1 MPSVF
6 LEYTTVSAH
15 NMAIAAPA
23 LSQTQMIRDSLFSV
37 KGVDRIF
44 MEAMHN
50 CYSVLI
56 VLPDKNRDVEYQVF
70 AKEQDIINTF
80 PESNFEFDIVFLGG
94 RQLQDIVSPPGR
106 ELFAR

>member
-1 MPSVF
+1 MQEV

-23 LSQTQMIRDSLFSV
+23 LSQAQMIRDSIFAVEGVERLFV
-37 KGVDRIF
+37 
-44 MEAMHN
+44 EHAQN

-56 VLPDKNRDVEYQVF
+56 VLPDKNREVEYEVF
-70 AKEQDIINTF
+70 AREQEIINTF
-80 PESNFEFDIVFLGG
+80 PESNFDFDMVFLGG
-94 RQLQDIVSPPGR
+94 RNLQDIISPRGR